1 MTSLRPFTC
10 FFLWLCV
17 SAPSLAQVN
26 DLKPIRISLDSA
38 LKHIETT
45 FDVYVNYSGQW
56 SQDSVTTEFLE
67 ETSPEVALRTLLF
80 GTGLT
85 YHPFYPDA
93 GEKPTFSIRNGKRK
107 AGMVRGH
114 VMTHDRKPIEG
125 VSVGSLLTG
134 TQTMTDAEGYYEIP
148 SLPEDTLTFWYRVY
162 QSTQCVPV
170 SNLDNEIDVRM
181 AAAANSS
188 TQIGDSLS
196 DLQRTTPD
204 AADHAVNLNTKRL
217 TLSVKAGGRNFRVDH
232 IEDLP
237 AVSALGEEDA
247 LRAMASLPG
256 VAMTGESVG
265 NVNIRGGEGD
275 QNLLLYDGIPIY
287 FSQHMF
293 GTVGLFN
300 NKAISH
306 VDAQPG
312 NFSARYGRRVS
323 GVIEAQGRPGDP
335 HELEPSFVYGA
346 NLLSM
351 SMGTELPI
359 KFGEG
364 KRPLALMVALRRSF
378 SDLWY
383 SPTASNVLGSHL
395 SASTVADEQRFLP
408 DTSILQRTIAE
419 PRFFFWDINAKL
431 AWAVAPGQQ
440 VSVTAFR
447 AADRLAYRVSRANQ
461 GLSDSHLENLQLEN
475 QGLSLMWNSR
485 WRVAGLPEAF
495 HPTSQTTLAISRYDN
510 QYTYQLNSPRYQ
522 FNRENFNQIQE
533 AVLRHRIT
541 WQIDS
546 THEVEVGGEW
556 SQLALGQS
564 LRTDRLPSNSET
576 GDSVRT
582 STGGLYSHYGQYRFS
597 YPRDLHEDGFWQAT
611 LGLRHTYFTNNQR
624 HYWEPRVELARV
636 ITPGL
641 KLQATWG
648 RYYQFVRQLRA
659 NYDVNVGEDIFALA
673 ETPGEAAV
681 PVLEATQWSLGGSY
695 GNGNTTEAGIWLFSL
710 DGYLKYYQGLAMYSF
725 ANEWVLDGDEPNL
738 IVPNGSGW
746 VRGLDA
752 MVKYEGNWLE
762 GWVSYS
768 LSQAVNQFDQINR
781 GLPFAA
787 RTDQRHQFSVV
798 SKWSILQ
805 SRLVFS
811 TNWTFAS
818 GRPYTPLLDYREDG
832 FLPELSYAPINSG
845 RLPDYHRLDLS
856 LHYNHEFK
864 AMQSRAIPPVT
875 GKIGVVF
882 FNVYNRV
889 NLTQRRY
896 RIIPGSQRADNQP
909 VPLSIDQRLLGFSPN
924 IFITLEF

>member
-1 MTSLRPFTC
+1 MTSLRPLVC
-10 FFLWLCV
+10 FLLWSCV
-17 SAPSLAQVN
+17 SVPVLAQVN
-26 DLKPIRISLDSA
+26 DTKLIRISLDSA
-38 LKHIETT
+38 LNYIEHT
-45 FDVYVNYSGQW
+45 FDVGVNRSGQW
-56 SQDSVTTEFLE
+56 KQDSVTTEFLE
-67 ETSPEVALRTLLF
+67 AVSPEVALRTLLF

-85 YHPFYPDA
+85 YQAFYSSP
-93 GEKPTFSIRNGKRK
+93 GEKTIFSIRGGKK
-107 AGMVRGH
+107 HTDLQKGH
-114 VMTHDRKPIEG
+114 VRNHAEEPIEG

-134 TQTMTDAEGYYEIP
+134 AQTQTDAEGYFEIP
-148 SLPEDTLTFWYRVY
+148 SLSGDTLTFWYQSY
-162 QSTQCVPV
+162 QSTYSVPV
-170 SNLDNEIDVRM
+170 VDPKTEIKVRM
-181 AAAANSS
+181 AATLGSSASIDGLPHLQAQTSTATRAVSLS
-188 TQIGDSLS
+188 TQ
-196 DLQRTTPD
+196 
-204 AADHAVNLNTKRL
+204 RL
-217 TLSVKAGGRNFRVDH
+217 TLSVKAGGRNFRIDH
-232 IEDLP
+232 IADLP
-237 AVSALGEEDA
+237 AISALGEEDA
-247 LRAMASLPG
+247 LRAMESLPG

-300 NKAISH
+300 HKAISQ

-335 HELEPSFVYGA
+335 RESTPGFVYGA

-351 SMGTELPI
+351 SMGAEVPI
-359 KFGEG
+359 KFGKG

-383 SPTASNVLGSHL
+383 SPTAASVLGNHL
-395 SASTVADEQRFLP
+395 SASAVADEQRFLP
-408 DTSILQRTIAE
+408 DTSILQRSIAE

-431 AWAVAPGQQ
+431 AWAIAPGQQ
-440 VSVTAFR
+440 VSITAFR
-447 AADRLAYRVSRANQ
+447 AVDRLAYRVSRANQ

-475 QGLSLMWNSR
+475 QGLSLVWKSR
-485 WRVAGLPEAF
+485 WRVAGLPAAF
-495 HPTSQTTLAISRYDN
+495 HPSSQTTLAISRYDN

-522 FNRENFNQIQE
+522 FNYENFNQIQE
-533 AVLRHRIT
+533 VVLRHRST

-546 THEVEVGGEW
+546 THEVEIGGEW
-556 SQLALGQS
+556 SQLALGQNMRS
-564 LRTDRLPSNSET
+564 DRLPSNSQT
-576 GDSVRT
+576 DDSVRH
-582 STGGLYSHYGQYRFS
+582 SIGGLYSHYGQYRWS

-611 LGLRHTYFTNNQR
+611 LGLRHTYFTSNQR

-636 ITPGL
+636 ITPSL

-659 NYDVNVGEDIFALA
+659 NYNVNVGEDIFALA
-673 ETPGEAAV
+673 ETSGEASV

-695 GNGNTTEAGIWLFSL
+695 GNGRTTETGIWLFSL

-725 ANEWVLDGDEPNL
+725 ANEWVLDGSEPEL
-738 IVPNGSGW
+738 IVPNGGGW

-768 LSQAVNQFDQINR
+768 ISQAVNQFEQVNG

-805 SRLVFS
+805 SRVIFA

-818 GRPYTPLLDYREDG
+818 GRPYTPLLGYREDTY
-832 FLPELSYAPINSG
+832 LRKLSYAPVNSG

-864 AMQSRAIPPVT
+864 TMPSRAIPPVT

-896 RIIPGSQRADNQP
+896 RIIPSSQRADDQP
-909 VPLSIDQRLLGFSPN
+909 APLVIDQRLLGFSPN